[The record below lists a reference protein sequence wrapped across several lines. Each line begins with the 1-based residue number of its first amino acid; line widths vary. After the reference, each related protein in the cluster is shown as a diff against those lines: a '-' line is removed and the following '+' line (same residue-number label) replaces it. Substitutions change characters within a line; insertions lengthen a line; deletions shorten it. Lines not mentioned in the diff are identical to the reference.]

1 MIVALIYLL
10 VALLVLGLLYWVT
23 TLFPLPHPL
32 PLIIQVVVVVVAVLI
47 LINFLLGI
55 AGGPVIS
62 WR

>member
-10 VALLVLGLLYWVT
+10 VAFLVLGVIYWIT

-32 PLIIQVVVVVVAVLI
+32 PLIIQVVIVVIGVLI
-47 LINFLLGI
+47 LVNFLLGI
-55 AGGPVIS
+55 AGGPVVS